1 MVVNTK
7 IESLY
12 WKVYKCGSKVKR
24 NIIDQFEN
32 EIICSINIL
41 IN

>member
-1 MVVNTK
+1 MIVNNK

-12 WKVYKCGSKVKR
+12 WKSSDCGSKVKR
-24 NIIDQFEN
+24 NIIDKFEN